1 MTDETLTDLAEL
13 DLPFRR
19 RAILREVAYESGMR
33 MVRLVLFEG
42 KRVTQIDLD
51 EDAARQ
57 LGNLLVSGADNITT
71 SPQK

>member
-33 MVRLVLFEG
+33 MIRLVLFEG

-71 SPQK
+71 SPQQ